1 MGAAAALSSGLD
13 NGTSQYPYAGL
24 DQSAYLNVLQ
34 NAAYS
39 QSQAALQQN
48 AGLLAQ
54 MKKSGYDVWNTVKV
68 HFRLFR
74 FNKDN
79 SSHTEPPVAILHY

>member
-1 MGAAAALSSGLD
+1 MGAAASLTSGLEAA
-13 NGTSQYPYAGL
+13 SAPQYPYSGL

-39 QSQAALQQN
+39 QGLQQN

-54 MKKSGYDVWNTVKV
+54 MKKSGYDVWSMSNQRVKFSIHIV
-68 HFRLFR
+68 SIKTSQRSTHHWII
-74 FNKDN
+74 D
-79 SSHTEPPVAILHY
+79 I

>member
-1 MGAAAALSSGLD
+1 MFQLSEMGAAASLTSGLEAASA
-13 NGTSQYPYAGL
+13 TQYPYSGL

-39 QSQAALQQN
+39 QGLQQN

-54 MKKSGYDVWNTVKV
+54 MKKSGYDV
-68 HFRLFR
+68 
-74 FNKDN
+74 
-79 SSHTEPPVAILHY
+79 

>member
-13 NGTSQYPYAGL
+13 SGTSHYQYAGL

-34 NAAYS
+34 NAAYA

-54 MKKSGYDVWNTVKV
+54 MKKSGYDV
-68 HFRLFR
+68 
-74 FNKDN
+74 
-79 SSHTEPPVAILHY
+79 